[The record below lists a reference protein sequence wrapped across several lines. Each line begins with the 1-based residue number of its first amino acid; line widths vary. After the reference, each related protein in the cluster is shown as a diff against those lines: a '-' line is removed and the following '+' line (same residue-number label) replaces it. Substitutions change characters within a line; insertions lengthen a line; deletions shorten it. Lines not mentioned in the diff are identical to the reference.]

1 MLSAICRAS
10 WRNLCFWRC
19 YCSDAQCLALPCAS
33 GDPCDR
39 TITGH
44 MICAGVRFPG
54 LIHPGLIGTAPSQ
67 ELLDIWNEREKK
79 LVDDGEKA
87 VTLGGI
93 LHTRP
98 LGRSLFPSLPPSS
111 ACMQCPWLAP
121 VIHLVFTHCG
131 VSMSQLLSP
140 SWVRAAILKPCSS

>member
-1 MLSAICRAS
+1 
-10 WRNLCFWRC
+10 
-19 YCSDAQCLALPCAS
+19 
-33 GDPCDR
+33 
-39 TITGH
+39 

-98 LGRSLFPSLPPSS
+98 LGRLPSLF
-111 ACMQCPWLAP
+111 
-121 VIHLVFTHCG
+121 HC
-131 VSMSQLLSP
+131 VYTLRLIALCFY
-140 SWVRAAILKPCSS
+140 SW